1 MRTRKLCSNNDTY
14 TTNLNWEFL
23 TWITGIICVSNKWL
37 FVLSIKHW
45 SSSDLKHFIMACVND
60 CDPLFCDITMV
71 VLQCFISRFTKI
83 DNRNFGF
90 LLQCYTAGGLDLL
103 EYTALLVKGTAV
115 NYSILGILIVYG
127 LFHIIITICSCCSE
141 DIYRFVSVLIFKS
154 ICLSIALAIFA
165 SITNF
170 ELNTIEKYFTKEA
183 MMEDPV
189 LSIVILISL
198 VDICFDMLSL
208 IATVGYGLL
217 QLRSKSF
224 KEIMCSPA
232 KTS

>member
-71 VLQCFISRFTKI
+71 VLQCFIKK
-83 DNRNFGF
+83 RNVGF
-90 LLQCYTAGGLDLL
+90 LLRCYAAGGLDLL
-103 EYTALLVKGTAV
+103 EYIALIVKGTAV
-115 NYSILGILIVYG
+115 NYSILGTLIVYG
-127 LFHIIITICSCCSE
+127 LFLLRISIIFSCCSKE
-141 DIYRFVSVLIFKS
+141 IYRFVSVLIFKS

-170 ELNTIEKYFTKEA
+170 ELNTIKRYFTKEA

-189 LSIVILISL
+189 LPIVILISI
-198 VDICFDMLSL
+198 VDICFDTLYL
-208 IATVGYGLL
+208 IVKIGYGLFKM
-217 QLRSKSF
+217 RSKTF
-224 KEIMCSPA
+224 QDIMCSVP
-232 KTS
+232 SE

>member
-71 VLQCFISRFTKI
+71 VLQCVIKK
-83 DNRNFGF
+83 RNVGF
-90 LLQCYTAGGLDLL
+90 LLRCYTTGGLDLL
-103 EYTALLVKGTAV
+103 EYIALLVKGTAV

-170 ELNTIEKYFTKEA
+170 ELNTIKKYFTKEA
-183 MMEDPV
+183 ITEDPV

-198 VDICFDMLSL
+198 VDMCFDTLSL
-208 IATVGYGLL
+208 IATVGYGLF

-224 KEIMCSPA
+224 KDIMCSVP
-232 KTS
+232 SE

>member
-1 MRTRKLCSNNDTY
+1 MRTRKLCTNNETY
-14 TTNLNWEFL
+14 SFFKFL

-37 FVLSIKHW
+37 FVLSFKHW

-71 VLQCFISRFTKI
+71 VLQCFIKK
-83 DNRNFGF
+83 RNVGF
-90 LLQCYTAGGLDLL
+90 LLRCYAAGWLDLL
-103 EYTALLVKGTAV
+103 EYIALIVRGTVV
-115 NYSILGILIVYG
+115 NYSILGTLIVYG
-127 LFHIIITICSCCSE
+127 LFLLIISIIFSCCSKE
-141 DIYRFVSVLIFKS
+141 IYRFVSVLIFKS

-170 ELNTIEKYFTKEA
+170 ELNTIKTYFTKEA

-208 IATVGYGLL
+208 IATVGYGLFK
-217 QLRSKSF
+217 LRSKSF
-224 KEIMCSPA
+224 IEIMCLEPS
-232 KTS
+232 K